1 VKTGLSNDRGECQA
15 QVSVEVECPILFTLD
30 LTLILNLCFPA
41 AVPPFINSRS
51 HDHTGCGQRSANAKV
66 DDIVMPEIDGREDNP
81 GNGRNEEIEEPP
93 LIAVGQV

>member
-1 VKTGLSNDRGECQA
+1 MINKQYARLRLRLRLSF
-15 QVSVEVECPILFTLD
+15 LLTLD
-30 LTLILNLCFPA
+30 LTLILNLFLPA

-51 HDHTGCGQRSANAKV
+51 HDHTGCGQRSANEKV

-93 LIAVGQV
+93 LIAVGQG